1 MKRLL
6 VLRAL
11 SCATLFLPVAF
22 GQDPAKNIQL
32 TRQAILA
39 KRQEIVT
46 QAMSFTP
53 EEEKAFWP
61 LYRDWRAKVAGIG
74 DQQVELVKQI
84 DTEYR
89 TLDDAAAKKLIDTW
103 MKLEQDLFKTRQA
116 YLKRFRK
123 VLPEKK
129 VARFFQLEN
138 KMDSIV
144 HYDLVGMVPLIE

>member
-1 MKRLL
+1 MKRTEFI
-6 VLRAL
+6 RAL
-11 SCATLFLPVAF
+11 GSAALMLPAATAQVA
-22 GQDPAKNIQL
+22 DKAIQL
-32 TRQAILA
+32 TRQEILA

-46 QAMSFTP
+46 EAMSFTP

-61 LYRDWRAKVAGIG
+61 LYRDWRAKVAGLG
-74 DQQVELVKQI
+74 DQQVALVKQV
-84 DTEYR
+84 DTQYR
-89 TLDDAAAKKLIDTW
+89 TLDDVAAKQLIDTW
-103 MKLEQDLFKTRQA
+103 IKLEKDLLKTRQD

-144 HYDLVGMVPLIE
+144 QFDLAGRLPLIE